1 MFVVSNVI
9 SVLEIWRGREK
20 ERARHSFF
28 VSSVISVLARPC
40 SDQAD
45 SRSERARARAQ
56 AREAE
61 SERHRQPTLCYK
73 HNTPTRD
80 TFCTI
85 WKLALRHEAE
95 SERHLLVYEAFR
107 Y

>member
-9 SVLEIWRGREK
+9 SVLEIWRGRER
-20 ERARHSFF
+20 ERAR
-28 VSSVISVLARPC
+28 
-40 SDQAD
+40 
-45 SRSERARARAQ
+45 

-61 SERHRQPTLCYK
+61 SERHRKRTLCYK

-80 TFCTI
+80 NFCTI